1 MNRKFVFKSCILKV
15 VFFHR
20 ALVFR
25 VIIFKGEGVHIQSSG
40 IHLRTG
46 FWNSSDSSS
55 VKSSVTYMQFSHS
68 KASKIEISPKHSP
81 FSTIRDI
88 CHRECKGY
96 GAFTRRK
103 TGYSM

>member
-1 MNRKFVFKSCILKV
+1 MFTFSLQEYISEL
-15 VFFHR
+15 
-20 ALVFR
+20 
-25 VIIFKGEGVHIQSSG
+25 
-40 IHLRTG
+40 
-46 FWNSSDSSS
+46 DSET
-55 VKSSVTYMQFSHS
+55 VLTIVLLSVTYMQFSHS